1 MSNKQTKI
9 QVPGEVTESTT
20 MSANIYQVEAY
31 DDNIKSAKR
40 GGKTLSPAVQ
50 SIFDSMKNAIDY
62 AQNNGGKAQITFPH
76 TDYPLR
82 KEKLVNATIANAI
95 LSGKKRFNNI
105 AFSVVIDAVTRE
117 GVRLNASVLRVAVKE
132 TSTNEL

>member
-1 MSNKQTKI
+1 MSNKKEK
-9 QVPGEVTESTT
+9 VEMPGVANQPTT
-20 MSANIYQVEAY
+20 MSANTYQVEAY

-50 SIFDSMKNAIDY
+50 AVFDSMKNAVEF
-62 AQNNGGKAQITFPH
+62 AQNNNGKAQITFPH
-76 TDYPLR
+76 SDYPLR
-82 KEKLVNATIANAI
+82 KEKLVNGAIANAI
-95 LSGKKRFNNI
+95 LSGKKKFNNI
-105 AFSVVIDAVTRE
+105 SFSVVIDAITRE